1 MGLQALLSILAD
13 GQFHSGESL
22 GQSLGVSRAAVW
34 KQLKKLDALGL
45 DCHSVKGRG
54 YRIPGGVD
62 LLDPKALRGMF
73 DGATVAQLRAIEL
86 ALTMPST
93 NRLAVEQAQ
102 RGNCHGYL
110 YLAEQQSA
118 GRGRRGRSWI
128 SPFARNLYFSLTWSF
143 SGGAAAL
150 EGLSL
155 VVGLAL
161 IDGLRAEGIDGVE
174 LKWPN
179 DLLHNGRK
187 LAGVLLEMSG
197 DASGQC
203 QVVIGVGVNV
213 AMPKQAAVEV
223 DQPWTDLQ
231 QISRTPPTRTRL
243 LASLLNALV
252 PALEKF
258 ERQGFAVFRQRWQQ
272 HHAHQD
278 QQVRLSTESFSQSGR
293 CIGVNDAG
301 ALLLETEQG
310 VQAFHGGELSL
321 RSLGSDSDE

>member
-1 MGLQALLSILAD
+1 MGLQALLEVLAD
-13 GQFHSGESL
+13 GEFHSGESL
-22 GQSLGVSRAAVW
+22 GEAQGVSRAAIW
-34 KQLKKLDALGL
+34 KQLKKLEELGL

-54 YRIPGGVD
+54 YRIPGGIN
-62 LLDPKALRGMF
+62 LLKLAEF
-73 DGATVAQLRAIEL
+73 ESQLNASAASCLTDITL
-86 ALTMPST
+86 ALTLGST
-93 NRLAVEQAQ
+93 NKLAVEQAQ
-102 RGNCHGYL
+102 QGDCHGRL
-110 YLAEQQSA
+110 YIAEQQTA
-118 GRGRRGRSWI
+118 GRGRRGRQWA

-161 IDGLRAEGIDGVE
+161 LNGLAEEGIDGVQ

-213 AMPKQAAVEV
+213 AMPETAAADV

-231 QISRTPPTRTRL
+231 QIVARPVDRNRVLARL
-243 LASLLNALV
+243 VNALV
-252 PALEKF
+252 DALQLF
-258 ERQGFAVFRQRWQQ
+258 ERQGFAPFREAWQQ
-272 HHAHQD
+272 HNAHQGAR
-278 QQVRLSTESFSQSGR
+278 VRLSTERFSEQGE
-293 CIGVNDAG
+293 CVGVDATG
-301 ALLLETEQG
+301 ALLLKTEQG
-310 VQAFHGGELSL
+310 VKAFHGGELSL
-321 RSLGSDSDE
+321 RPLDDS